1 MNIKQKY
8 KELNIKSGKVLSR
21 YAWLLPII
29 ETLGYLPVLMLY
41 IINENALVAGNF
53 NVYISSLS
61 FFLFRYGVTRNV
73 FFFVVVGF
81 LPFVLR
87 VVSALFVLKK
97 KRWACFLTMVL
108 YFVDFITS
116 LIMLCTDITPLQ
128 ELNDF
133 CLFCLFITI
142 WLAPS
147 VSGVY
152 FYIYID
158 NFNLEYQKTPRA
170 VNMYFTVVI
179 SVLVIVFSLVWV
191 NGNKKIATESEVATL
206 NRCYEYSEKYL
217 YEKLPED
224 KETLEKMQND
234 IEEVFNKELFFT
246 AFNQSEYFE
255 RMKEEQVSKT
265 DIPVTMKSEY
275 ANELMY
281 LKSKILL
288 KLDKNEEYVDY
299 YIETRQYF
307 SHVKV
312 YIFSEHLANDK
323 ANFNDEDYDTIKKGC
338 FAFFESDGLEYEKLL
353 CLTDLG
359 FVNSQFMTDDERV
372 KLGKEIREKYM
383 PGYTKEMFKADL
395 AEWETLERALYMLK

>member
-1 MNIKQKY
+1 MNVKQKY
-8 KELNIKSGKVLSR
+8 KEIDEKLNSISTDKYFWLFPVFEVLII
-21 YAWLLPII
+21 LPIFMI
-29 ETLGYLPVLMLY
+29 WLDNQHLFLHNDYNYICAPGQILFELAITKNSVVLIVLGFATLATKIVSAFFMMKKAESGYVATIILY
-41 IINENALVAGNF
+41 LIDFIVA
-53 NVYISSLS
+53 
-61 FFLFRYGVTRNV
+61 
-73 FFFVVVGF
+73 
-81 LPFVLR
+81 
-87 VVSALFVLKK
+87 VVSLFTCETSLQEWSIKHLKFLVVSISVAPCISCVYFWSYFRLIKKKKWSKEARVYNLVIFSLLFVALGFS
-97 KRWACFLTMVL
+97 WA
-108 YFVDFITS
+108 D
-116 LIMLCTDITPLQ
+116 
-128 ELNDF
+128 
-133 CLFCLFITI
+133 
-142 WLAPS
+142 
-147 VSGVY
+147 
-152 FYIYID
+152 
-158 NFNLEYQKTPRA
+158 
-170 VNMYFTVVI
+170 
-179 SVLVIVFSLVWV
+179 
-191 NGNKKIATESEVATL
+191 GNKKVATESEVETL

-224 KETLEKMQND
+224 KETLEKMQSD

-255 RMKEEQVSKT
+255 RLKEEQKT
-265 DIPVTMKSEY
+265 DINSPIEMKSEY

-323 ANFNDEDYDTIKKGC
+323 ANFSDEDYDTIKKGC
-338 FAFFESDGLEYEKLL
+338 FTFLESDALEHEKYL

-372 KLGKEIREKYM
+372 KLGKEIREKYI